1 MFYAGAPF
9 VVKMRMFQNFDF
21 ARADGL
27 VERIMSSYDLDG
39 LRAGDEVDL
48 SMTTA

>member
-21 ARADGL
+21 DRADGL
-27 VERIMSSYDLDG
+27 VDRLLASYDLDG
-39 LRAGDEVDL
+39 LKPVDQVDL
-48 SMTTA
+48 SMTAA